1 MPRGSASCRVGSI
14 PWTSGFTGKPATE
27 TLRCHWRGA
36 GWWCASSRAL
46 LRTAPAGGH
55 HSDGVSRTDGLDFE
69 LNESQRKLVGMVR
82 DFCVREVKPHAQEWD
97 REERFPREVVGQLG
111 ELGLL
116 GMTVPEELG
125 GSELDTLSVACV
137 VEEIARWDGSLGL
150 TVASHNGLGTS
161 HLLKFGSDD
170 LRKRYIPDIAAGK
183 KLAAWGLTE
192 PGSGSDAAGM
202 RTTAVRKDKSWVLNG
217 AKMFITQG
225 TVGDVFV
232 VLALTDPNKRQKGV
246 TAFLLEKGMKG
257 FSQRA
262 LHGKLGMRSS
272 DTAELVLED
281 VFVEDWRR
289 IGEVGG
295 GFVDT
300 LKILDK
306 GRITIGALS
315 VGLGRGALE
324 ESVLYSKERKAFG
337 KPIADFQ
344 ALRWMMADMATELDA
359 ARLLVHR
366 AATLCDAGRPYTT
379 EASMGKLFASE
390 AACRAAAHGVQI
402 HGGYGFTKEFLVERI
417 YRDVKLCTIG
427 EGTSEIQRMVIAREL
442 LKA

>member
-1 MPRGSASCRVGSI
+1 M
-14 PWTSGFTGKPATE
+14 
-27 TLRCHWRGA
+27 
-36 GWWCASSRAL
+36 
-46 LRTAPAGGH
+46 
-55 HSDGVSRTDGLDFE
+55 DFE
-69 LNESQRKLVGMVR
+69 LNESQQKLVQMVR
-82 DFCVREVKPHAQEWD
+82 EFCAREVKPHAADWD
-97 REERFPREVVGQLG
+97 RDERFPREVVGQLG

-125 GSELDTLSVACV
+125 GADLDTVSVAAV
-137 VEEIARWDGSLGL
+137 VEEIARWDGALAL

-161 HLLKFGSDD
+161 HLLRFGDQE
-170 LRKRYIPDIAAGK
+170 LKRRFIPEIAAGR

-202 RTTAVRKDKSWVLNG
+202 RSTAVRKGDGWVLNG
-217 AKMFITQG
+217 TKMFITQG
-225 TVGDVFV
+225 SVGDVFV
-232 VLALTDPNKRQKGV
+232 VLALTDPARRQKGI
-246 TAFLLEKGMKG
+246 TAFLLERGMRG
-257 FSQRA
+257 FTQRP

-281 VFVEDWRR
+281 CFVEDWRR
-289 IGEVGG
+289 IGAVDG
-295 GFVDT
+295 GFIDT

-324 ESVLYSKERKAFG
+324 ESIAYAQERKAFG

-344 ALRWMMADMATELDA
+344 ALRFAMADMATELDA
-359 ARLLVHR
+359 ARLLVMR
-366 AATLCDAGRPYTT
+366 AATLCDRGRPYTG
-379 EASMGKLFASE
+379 EAAMAKLYASE
-390 AACRAAAHGVQI
+390 AACRAAAQGVQI
-402 HGGYGFTKEFLVERI
+402 HGGYGFTREFMVERI

-427 EGTSEIQRMVIAREL
+427 EGTSEIQRLVIAREL

>member
-1 MPRGSASCRVGSI
+1 
-14 PWTSGFTGKPATE
+14 
-27 TLRCHWRGA
+27 
-36 GWWCASSRAL
+36 
-46 LRTAPAGGH
+46 
-55 HSDGVSRTDGLDFE
+55 LDFE
-69 LNESQRKLVGMVR
+69 LSESQRKLVTMVR
-82 DFCVREVKPHAQEWD
+82 DFCVREVKPHATEWD
-97 REERFPREVVGQLG
+97 RDERFPREVVEQLG

-116 GMTVPEELG
+116 GMAVPEELG
-125 GSELDTLSVACV
+125 GSQLDSISIALVI
-137 VEEIARWDGSLGL
+137 EEIARWDGSLAL

-161 HLLKFGSDD
+161 HLLRFGSEE
-170 LRKRYIPDIAAGK
+170 LRQKFIPDIAAGK

-202 RTTAVRKDKSWVLNG
+202 RSTAVRKGSGWVLNG

-225 TVGDVFV
+225 SVGDTFV
-232 VLALTDPNKRQKGV
+232 VLALTEPEKRQKGV

-272 DTAELVLED
+272 DTAELVMED
-281 VFVEDWRR
+281 VFVPDEMR
-289 IGEVGG
+289 IGAVGK

-315 VGLGRGALE
+315 IGLGRGALE
-324 ESVLYSKERKAFG
+324 ESIAYSKDRKAFG
-337 KPIADFQ
+337 KPIGDFQ

-366 AATLCDAGRPYTT
+366 AAWLCDQGRPYTSA
-379 EASMGKLFASE
+379 ASMGKLFASE
-390 AACRAAAHGVQI
+390 AACRAAACGVQI
-402 HGGYGFTKEFLVERI
+402 HGGYGFTREFLVERI

-427 EGTSEIQRMVIAREL
+427 EGTSEIQRLVIAREL
-442 LKA
+442 LRS

>member
-1 MPRGSASCRVGSI
+1 MHA
-14 PWTSGFTGKPATE
+14 E
-27 TLRCHWRGA
+27 D
-36 GWWCASSRAL
+36 SR
-46 LRTAPAGGH
+46 
-55 HSDGVSRTDGLDFE
+55 
-69 LNESQRKLVGMVR
+69 QKLVSMVR
-82 DFCVREVKPHAQEWD
+82 DFCLREVKPHAFEWD
-97 REERFPREVVGQLG
+97 REERFPHETVAHLG

-116 GMTVPEELG
+116 GMAVPEELG
-125 GSELDTLSVACV
+125 GAQLDTLSIAMVI
-137 VEEIARWDGSLGL
+137 EEIARWDGSLAL

-161 HLLKFGSDD
+161 HILRFGSDE
-170 LRKRYIPDIAAGK
+170 LRKRFIPDIAAGK

-202 RTTAVRKDKSWVLNG
+202 RTSAVRKGAGWVLNG
-217 AKMFITQG
+217 SKMFITQG
-225 TVGDVFV
+225 SVGHVFV
-232 VLALTDPNKRQKGV
+232 VLAVTSPDKRQKGV
-246 TAFLLEKGMKG
+246 TAFVLERGMKG
-257 FSQRA
+257 FSQRP

-272 DTAELVLED
+272 DTAELILED
-281 VFVEDWRR
+281 VFVPDENR
-289 IGEVGG
+289 IGEVGQ

-300 LKILDK
+300 LRILDK

-324 ESVLYSKERKAFG
+324 ESIAYAKERKAFG

-344 ALRWMMADMATELDA
+344 ATRWKIADMATELEA

-366 AATLCDAGRPYTT
+366 AAALCDAGRPYTS
-379 EASMGKLFASE
+379 EAAMAKLFASE

-402 HGGYGFTKEFLVERI
+402 HGGYGFTREFLVERI

-427 EGTSEIQRMVIAREL
+427 EGTSEIQRLVIARDL

>member
-1 MPRGSASCRVGSI
+1 VN
-14 PWTSGFTGKPATE
+14 
-27 TLRCHWRGA
+27 
-36 GWWCASSRAL
+36 
-46 LRTAPAGGH
+46 
-55 HSDGVSRTDGLDFE
+55 FE
-69 LNESQRKLVGMVR
+69 LNESQQKLVSMVR
-82 DFCVREVKPHAQEWD
+82 DFCVREVKPHAMEWD
-97 REERFPREVVGQLG
+97 RDESFPREVVAHLG

-125 GSELDTLSVACV
+125 GSALDTVSVAAV
-137 VEEIARWDGSLGL
+137 IEEIARWDGSLAL

-161 HLLKFGSDD
+161 HLLRFGSDQ
-170 LRKRYIPDIAAGK
+170 LKQKFIPDIAAGK
-183 KLAAWGLTE
+183 KLAAWALTE

-202 RTTAVRKDKSWVLNG
+202 RSTAVRKDKGWVLNG
-217 AKMFITQG
+217 SKMFITQG

-232 VLALTDPNKRQKGV
+232 VLCLTDPALRQKGV
-246 TAFLLEKGMKG
+246 TAFLLEKGMPG
-257 FSQRA
+257 FSQRP

-289 IGEVGG
+289 IGAVGG
-295 GFVDT
+295 AFIDT

-324 ESVLYSKERKAFG
+324 ESVAYSKDRKAFG
-337 KPIADFQ
+337 KPIGDFQ

-366 AATLCDAGRPYTT
+366 AAVLCDLGKPYGL
-379 EASMGKLFASE
+379 EAAMGKLFASE
-390 AACRAAAHGVQI
+390 ACCRAAANGVQI
-402 HGGYGFTKEFLVERI
+402 HGGYGFTREFLVERI

-427 EGTSEIQRMVIAREL
+427 EGTSEIQRLVIAREL

>member
-1 MPRGSASCRVGSI
+1 M
-14 PWTSGFTGKPATE
+14 
-27 TLRCHWRGA
+27 
-36 GWWCASSRAL
+36 
-46 LRTAPAGGH
+46 
-55 HSDGVSRTDGLDFE
+55 DFE
-69 LNESQRKLVGMVR
+69 LNESQQKLVQMVR
-82 DFCVREVKPHAQEWD
+82 DFCVREVKPHAAEWD
-97 REERFPREVVGQLG
+97 RDERFPREVVSQLG

-125 GSELDTLSVACV
+125 GADLDTLSIAAV
-137 VEEIARWDGSLGL
+137 VEEVARWDGSLAL

-161 HLLKFGSDD
+161 HLLRFGSDE
-170 LRKRYIPDIAAGK
+170 LRERYIPDIAAGR

-202 RTTAVRKDKSWVLNG
+202 RTTAVRKDKGWVLNG
-217 AKMFITQG
+217 TKMFITQG
-225 TVGDVFV
+225 SVGDVFV
-232 VLALTDPNKRQKGV
+232 VLALTEPDKRQKGV
-246 TAFLLEKGMKG
+246 TAFLLEKELKG
-257 FSQRA
+257 FSQRP

-272 DTAELVLED
+272 DTAELIMED
-281 VFVEDWRR
+281 CYVEDWRR
-289 IGEVGG
+289 IGEVNG
-295 GFVDT
+295 GFIDT

-324 ESVLYSKERKAFG
+324 ESVAYAKERKAFG

-344 ALRWMMADMATELDA
+344 ALRWMMADMATEIDA
-359 ARLLVHR
+359 ARLLVWR
-366 AATLCDAGRPYTT
+366 AARLADEKKPYTR
-379 EASMGKLFASE
+379 EAAMAKLFASE

-402 HGGYGFTKEFLVERI
+402 HGGYGFTREFMVERI

-427 EGTSEIQRMVIAREL
+427 EGTSEIQRLVIAREL

>member
-1 MPRGSASCRVGSI
+1 MM
-14 PWTSGFTGKPATE
+14 
-27 TLRCHWRGA
+27 
-36 GWWCASSRAL
+36 
-46 LRTAPAGGH
+46 
-55 HSDGVSRTDGLDFE
+55 DFE
-69 LNESQRKLVGMVR
+69 PTESQRKLVAMVR
-82 DFCVREVKPHAQEWD
+82 DFCVREVKPHAAEWD
-97 REERFPREVVGQLG
+97 RDERFPREVVDQLG

-116 GMTVPEELG
+116 GMAVPEELG
-125 GSELDTLSVACV
+125 GSQLDTISIAMV
-137 VEEIARWDGSLGL
+137 VEEIARWDGSLAL

-161 HLLKFGSDD
+161 HILRFGSDE
-170 LRKRYIPDIAAGK
+170 LRRRYIPDIASGK

-192 PGSGSDAAGM
+192 PGSGSDAAAL
-202 RTTAVRKDKSWVLNG
+202 RTTAVRKGGGWVLNG
-217 AKMFITQG
+217 TKMFITQG
-225 TVGDVFV
+225 SVGDVFV
-232 VLALTDPNKRQKGV
+232 VLALTSPDKRQKGI
-246 TAFLLEKGMKG
+246 TAFALDRGMKG

-272 DTAELVLED
+272 DTAELILED
-281 VFVEDWRR
+281 VFVPDENR
-289 IGEVGG
+289 VGQVDR

-324 ESVLYSKERKAFG
+324 ESIAYSKERKAFG

-402 HGGYGFTKEFLVERI
+402 HGGYGFTREFLVERI

-427 EGTSEIQRMVIAREL
+427 EGTSEVQRLVIAREL

>member
-1 MPRGSASCRVGSI
+1 MEFG
-14 PWTSGFTGKPATE
+14 
-27 TLRCHWRGA
+27 
-36 GWWCASSRAL
+36 
-46 LRTAPAGGH
+46 
-55 HSDGVSRTDGLDFE
+55 

-82 DFCVREVKPHAQEWD
+82 DFCVREVKPHATEWD
-97 REERFPREVVGQLG
+97 REERFPREVVAHLG

-125 GSELDTLSVACV
+125 GAGLDTLSVAAV
-137 VEEIARWDGSLGL
+137 VEEVARWDGSLAL
-150 TVASHNGLGTS
+150 TVAAHNGLGTS
-161 HLLKFGSDD
+161 HLLRFGSEE

-183 KLAAWGLTE
+183 KLAAWALTE

-202 RTTAVRKDKSWVLNG
+202 RSTAVRKGAGWVLNG
-217 AKMFITQG
+217 TKMFITQG
-225 TVGDVFV
+225 NVGDVFV
-232 VLALTDPNKRQKGV
+232 VLALTEPGKRQKGI

-257 FSQRA
+257 FSQRP

-272 DTAELVLED
+272 DTAELIFED
-281 VFVEDWRR
+281 VHVPDAQR
-289 IGEVGG
+289 IGEVNG
-295 GFVDT
+295 GFIDT

-306 GRITIGALS
+306 GRITIGALA

-324 ESVLYSKERKAFG
+324 ESIAYAQERKAFG

-344 ALRWMMADMATELDA
+344 ALRFMMADMATELDA
-359 ARLLVHR
+359 ARLLVWR
-366 AATLCDAGRPYTT
+366 AALLADQGKPYTS
-379 EASMGKLFASE
+379 EAAMGKLFASE

-402 HGGYGFTKEFLVERI
+402 HGGYGYTREFMVERI

-427 EGTSEIQRMVIAREL
+427 EGTSEVQRLVIARDL

>member
-1 MPRGSASCRVGSI
+1 MN
-14 PWTSGFTGKPATE
+14 
-27 TLRCHWRGA
+27 
-36 GWWCASSRAL
+36 
-46 LRTAPAGGH
+46 
-55 HSDGVSRTDGLDFE
+55 FE
-69 LNESQRKLVGMVR
+69 PTESQRKLVAMVR
-82 DFCVREVKPHAQEWD
+82 DFCLREVKPHAQEWD
-97 REERFPREVVGQLG
+97 REERFPREVVEQLG

-125 GSELDTLSVACV
+125 GSALDTVSVACV
-137 VEEIARWDGSLGL
+137 VEEVARWDGSLAL

-161 HLLKFGSDD
+161 HLLKFGNDD

-202 RTTAVRKDKSWVLNG
+202 RTTAVRKDKSWVLDG

-225 TVGDVFV
+225 SVGDVFV
-232 VLALTDPNKRQKGV
+232 VLALNEPAKRQKGV
-246 TAFLLEKGMKG
+246 TAFVLEKGMKG
-257 FSQRA
+257 FSQRP

-281 VFVEDWRR
+281 VRVPDSHRV
-289 IGEVGG
+289 GEVDR

-300 LKILDK
+300 LQILDK

-324 ESVLYSKERKAFG
+324 ESIAYSKERKAFG

-344 ALRWMMADMATELDA
+344 ALRWMM
-359 ARLLVHR
+359 
-366 AATLCDAGRPYTT
+366 
-379 EASMGKLFASE
+379 
-390 AACRAAAHGVQI
+390 
-402 HGGYGFTKEFLVERI
+402 
-417 YRDVKLCTIG
+417 
-427 EGTSEIQRMVIAREL
+427 
-442 LKA
+442 

>member
-1 MPRGSASCRVGSI
+1 
-14 PWTSGFTGKPATE
+14 
-27 TLRCHWRGA
+27 
-36 GWWCASSRAL
+36 
-46 LRTAPAGGH
+46 
-55 HSDGVSRTDGLDFE
+55 
-69 LNESQRKLVGMVR
+69 
-82 DFCVREVKPHAQEWD
+82 
-97 REERFPREVVGQLG
+97 
-111 ELGLL
+111 
-116 GMTVPEELG
+116 
-125 GSELDTLSVACV
+125 
-137 VEEIARWDGSLGL
+137 VEEIARWDGSLAL

-161 HLLKFGSDD
+161 HLLRFGSQE
-170 LRKRYIPDIAAGK
+170 LRQRFIPEIASGR

-192 PGSGSDAAGM
+192 PGSGSDAAAM
-202 RTTAVRKDKSWVLNG
+202 RTTAVRKDGGWVLNG

-225 TVGDVFV
+225 SVGDVFV
-232 VLALTDPNKRQKGV
+232 VLALDEPEKKQKGV
-246 TAFLLEKGMKG
+246 TAFLLEKGLKG
-257 FSQRA
+257 FSQRP

-289 IGEVGG
+289 IGAVGG

-315 VGLGRGALE
+315 VGLARGALE
-324 ESVLYSKERKAFG
+324 ESLAYAKERKAFG

-344 ALRWMMADMATELDA
+344 ALRWMMADMATEQDA
-359 ARLLVHR
+359 ARLLVLR
-366 AATLCDAGRPYTT
+366 AARLCDLGKPYTQ
-379 EASMGKLFASE
+379 EAAMAKLFASE
-390 AACRAAAHGVQI
+390 AACRAAACGVQI
-402 HGGYGFTKEFLVERI
+402 HGGYGFTKEFPVERI

>member
-1 MPRGSASCRVGSI
+1 M
-14 PWTSGFTGKPATE
+14 
-27 TLRCHWRGA
+27 
-36 GWWCASSRAL
+36 
-46 LRTAPAGGH
+46 
-55 HSDGVSRTDGLDFE
+55 DFD
-69 LNESQRKLVGMVR
+69 LSESQQKLQQMVR
-82 DFCVREVKPHAQEWD
+82 DFCLREVKPHAAQWD
-97 REERFPREVVGQLG
+97 RDERFPREVVAHLG

-116 GMTVPEELG
+116 GMAVPEELG
-125 GSELDTLSVACV
+125 GSALDTLSVAVV
-137 VEEIARWDGSLGL
+137 VEEIARFDGSLAL

-161 HLLKFGSDD
+161 HLLRFGSEE

-183 KLAAWGLTE
+183 KLAAWALTE

-202 RTTAVRKDKSWVLNG
+202 RSTAVPKDKGWLLNG

-232 VLALTDPNKRQKGV
+232 VLALTDAQKRQKGV
-246 TAFLLEKGMKG
+246 TAFLLEKGMPG
-257 FSQRA
+257 FSQRP

-272 DTAELVLED
+272 DTAELVFED
-281 VFVEDWRR
+281 VYVEDWRR
-289 IGEVGG
+289 IGQVNA

-315 VGLGRGALE
+315 IGLGRGAME
-324 ESVLYSKERKAFG
+324 ESVGYARERKAFG

-344 ALRWMMADMATELDA
+344 ALRFMMADMATELDA
-359 ARLLVHR
+359 ARLLVFR
-366 AATLCDAGRPYTT
+366 AALLADSGRRYTA
-379 EASMGKLFASE
+379 EAAMAKLFASE
-390 AACRAAAHGVQI
+390 AACRAAAHGVQM
-402 HGGYGFTKEFLVERI
+402 HGGYGFTKEYLVERI

-427 EGTSEIQRMVIAREL
+427 EGTSEIQRLVIAREL

>member
-1 MPRGSASCRVGSI
+1 VI
-14 PWTSGFTGKPATE
+14 
-27 TLRCHWRGA
+27 
-36 GWWCASSRAL
+36 
-46 LRTAPAGGH
+46 
-55 HSDGVSRTDGLDFE
+55 
-69 LNESQRKLVGMVR
+69 
-82 DFCVREVKPHAQEWD
+82 
-97 REERFPREVVGQLG
+97 
-111 ELGLL
+111 
-116 GMTVPEELG
+116 
-125 GSELDTLSVACV
+125 
-137 VEEIARWDGSLGL
+137 EEIARWDGSLAL

-161 HLLKFGSDD
+161 HLLRFGSDE
-170 LRKRYIPDIAAGK
+170 LRKRFIPEIAAGR

-202 RTTAVRKDKSWVLNG
+202 RSTAVRKDKGWVLNG

-225 TVGDVFV
+225 SVGDVFV
-232 VLALTDPNKRQKGV
+232 VLALSEPEKRQKGV

-257 FSQRA
+257 FSQRP

-281 VFVEDWRR
+281 VYVEDWRR

-324 ESVLYSKERKAFG
+324 ESVAYAKERKAFG
-337 KPIADFQ
+337 RPIGDFQ

-359 ARLLVHR
+359 ARLLVLR
-366 AATLCDAGRPYTT
+366 AAQLCDQGKRYTH
-379 EASMGKLFASE
+379 EAAMAKLFASE
-390 AACRAAAHGVQI
+390 SACRAAANAVQI

>member
-1 MPRGSASCRVGSI
+1 M
-14 PWTSGFTGKPATE
+14 
-27 TLRCHWRGA
+27 
-36 GWWCASSRAL
+36 
-46 LRTAPAGGH
+46 
-55 HSDGVSRTDGLDFE
+55 DFG
-69 LNESQRKLVGMVR
+69 LNESQRKLVQMVR
-82 DFCVREVKPHAQEWD
+82 DFCAREVKPHAQEWD
-97 REERFPREVVGQLG
+97 REERFPREVVSQLG

-125 GSELDTLSVACV
+125 GSALDTVSVAAV
-137 VEEIARWDGSLGL
+137 VEEIARWDGSLAL

-161 HLLKFGSDD
+161 HLLRFGSEE
-170 LRKRYIPDIAAGK
+170 LRQRFVPDIAAGK

-202 RTTAVRKDKSWVLNG
+202 RSTAVRKDKGWVLNG

-232 VLALTDPNKRQKGV
+232 VLALTDPGKRQKGV
-246 TAFLLEKGMKG
+246 TAFLLEKSLPG
-257 FSQRA
+257 FSQRP

-272 DTAELVLED
+272 DTAELVMED
-281 VFVEDWRR
+281 VYVEDWRR
-289 IGEVGG
+289 IGEVGS

-324 ESVLYSKERKAFG
+324 ESILYARERKAFG
-337 KPIADFQ
+337 KSISDFQ
-344 ALRWMMADMATELDA
+344 ALRFMMADMATELDA

-366 AATLCDAGRPYTT
+366 AASLADQGVRYTS
-379 EASMGKLFASE
+379 EAAMAKLFASE
-390 AACRAAAHGVQI
+390 AACRAAACGVQI
-402 HGGYGFTKEFLVERI
+402 HGGYGFTREFLVERI

-427 EGTSEIQRMVIAREL
+427 EGTSEIQRLVIAREL

>member
-1 MPRGSASCRVGSI
+1 M
-14 PWTSGFTGKPATE
+14 
-27 TLRCHWRGA
+27 
-36 GWWCASSRAL
+36 
-46 LRTAPAGGH
+46 
-55 HSDGVSRTDGLDFE
+55 DFE
-69 LNESQRKLVGMVR
+69 PTESQRKLVEMVR
-82 DFCVREVKPHAQEWD
+82 DFCVREVKPHAAEWD

-116 GMTVPEELG
+116 GMAVPDEFG
-125 GSELDTLSVACV
+125 GSQLDTVSIALV
-137 VEEIARWDGSLGL
+137 VEEIARWDGSLAL

-161 HLLKFGSDD
+161 HILRFGSDK
-170 LRKRYIPDIAAGK
+170 LRRRFIPDIASGK

-202 RTTAVRKDKSWVLNG
+202 RTSAVRKGKDWLLNG

-225 TVGDVFV
+225 SVGDVFV
-232 VLALTDPNKRQKGV
+232 VLALTSPEKRQKGI
-246 TAFLLEKGMKG
+246 TAFALERDMKG
-257 FSQRA
+257 FSQRP

-272 DTAELVLED
+272 DTAELILED
-281 VFVEDWRR
+281 VLVPDQNRV
-289 IGEVGG
+289 GEVDH

-300 LKILDK
+300 LQILDK

-324 ESVLYSKERKAFG
+324 ESIAYSKERKAFG

-366 AATLCDAGRPYTT
+366 AAALCDAGRPYTT
-379 EASMGKLFASE
+379 EASMGKLYASE
-390 AACRAAAHGVQI
+390 AACRAAAQGVQI
-402 HGGYGFTKEFLVERI
+402 HGGYGFTREFLVERI

-427 EGTSEIQRMVIAREL
+427 EGTSEVQRLVIAREL

>member
-1 MPRGSASCRVGSI
+1 MHA
-14 PWTSGFTGKPATE
+14 E
-27 TLRCHWRGA
+27 
-36 GWWCASSRAL
+36 
-46 LRTAPAGGH
+46 
-55 HSDGVSRTDGLDFE
+55 DGR
-69 LNESQRKLVGMVR
+69 QKLVSMVR
-82 DFCVREVKPHAQEWD
+82 DFCVREVKPHAFEWD
-97 REERFPREVVGQLG
+97 REERFPHETVAQLG

-116 GMTVPEELG
+116 GMAVPEDLG
-125 GSELDTLSVACV
+125 GAELDTVSIAMVI
-137 VEEIARWDGSLGL
+137 EEIARWDGSLAL

-161 HLLKFGSDD
+161 HILRFGSDE
-170 LRKRYIPDIAAGK
+170 LRRRFVPDIAAGK

-202 RTTAVRKDKSWVLNG
+202 RTTALRKASGWVLNG
-217 AKMFITQG
+217 SKMFITQG
-225 TVGDVFV
+225 SVGDVFV
-232 VLALTDPNKRQKGV
+232 VLAVTSADKRQKGI
-246 TAFLLEKGMKG
+246 TAFVLERGMKG
-257 FSQRA
+257 FSQRP

-272 DTAELVLED
+272 DTAELILED
-281 VFVEDWRR
+281 VFVPDENR
-289 IGEVGG
+289 IGEVGQ

-300 LKILDK
+300 LRILDK

-324 ESVLYSKERKAFG
+324 ESIAYAKERKAFG

-344 ALRWMMADMATELDA
+344 ATRWKIADMATELDA

-366 AATLCDAGRPYTT
+366 AAALCDAGRPYTS
-379 EASMGKLFASE
+379 EAAMAKLFASE

-402 HGGYGFTKEFLVERI
+402 HGGYGFTREFLVERI

-427 EGTSEIQRMVIAREL
+427 EGTSEIQRLVIARDL

>member
-1 MPRGSASCRVGSI
+1 M
-14 PWTSGFTGKPATE
+14 
-27 TLRCHWRGA
+27 
-36 GWWCASSRAL
+36 
-46 LRTAPAGGH
+46 
-55 HSDGVSRTDGLDFE
+55 DFQ
-69 LNESQRKLVGMVR
+69 LSESQQKLIGMVR
-82 DFCVREVKPHAQEWD
+82 DFCVREVKPHATEWD

-125 GSELDTLSVACV
+125 GSALDTLSVAAV
-137 VEEIARWDGSLGL
+137 VEEIARWDGSLAL

-161 HLLKFGSDD
+161 HLLRFGSDE
-170 LRKRYIPDIAAGK
+170 LRRRFIPDIAAGK

-202 RTTAVRKDKSWVLNG
+202 RTAAVRKDKGWVLNG
-217 AKMFITQG
+217 TKMFITQG

-232 VLALTDPNKRQKGV
+232 VLALTEPGKRQKGV
-246 TAFLLEKGMKG
+246 TAFLLEKSLRG
-257 FSQRA
+257 FSQRP

-272 DTAELVLED
+272 DTAELVMED
-281 VFVEDWRR
+281 CYVEDWRR
-289 IGEVGG
+289 IGEVNG
-295 GFVDT
+295 GFIDT

-324 ESVLYSKERKAFG
+324 ESVAYSKERKAFG
-337 KPIADFQ
+337 KSISDFQ

-359 ARLLVHR
+359 ARLLVWR
-366 AATLCDAGRPYTT
+366 AASLADQGKPYTS
-379 EASMGKLFASE
+379 EAAMAKLFASE
-390 AACRAAAHGVQI
+390 AACRAAAQAVQI
-402 HGGYGFTKEFLVERI
+402 HGGYGFTREFMVERI

-427 EGTSEIQRMVIAREL
+427 EGTSEIQRLVIAREL